1 MENKNP
7 CRAHRMNN
15 LRTGLII
22 YILINLLEIS
32 IVPEHE
38 GEKYEIIFNKVSTK
52 LSSNNLL

>member
-1 MENKNP
+1 
-7 CRAHRMNN
+7 MNN